1 VATVEKVVTEDQAS
15 KGTACT
21 VRICIQLADQ
31 VQQVVAGGAE
41 GQDQGG
47 QDGGSLILINTREV
61 DRNRACEVRF
71 TSLVLRSTLGRV
83 CQVFSSSQLYLR
95 LVHRHLSSNQFVLV
109 TLRE

>member
-1 VATVEKVVTEDQAS
+1 MATVEKVVTEDQAS

-47 QDGGSLILINTREV
+47 QDGGSLILIASSVSVHFSCIEV
-61 DRNRACEVRF
+61 NIGQ
-71 TSLVLRSTLGRV
+71 S
-83 CQVFSSSQLYLR
+83 
-95 LVHRHLSSNQFVLV
+95 LSSFLLFSVILKISTPTSQ
-109 TLRE
+109 

>member
-1 VATVEKVVTEDQAS
+1 MLQLESIAKLHPELSDVATVEKVVTEDQAS

-47 QDGGSLILINTREV
+47 QDGG
-61 DRNRACEVRF
+61 
-71 TSLVLRSTLGRV
+71 
-83 CQVFSSSQLYLR
+83 
-95 LVHRHLSSNQFVLV
+95 
-109 TLRE
+109 